1 MADDPLESLR
11 LSLMQ
16 DFLPVGLA
24 MVDRVRKGGA
34 SKVVEA
40 FTDSNDPIADL
51 RDEGQSAASSLRDH
65 LDRFSPGLG
74 NPVMPVQV
82 GVEEATTDVQPLMA
96 EENLITAL
104 ARIEQRLDAIKS
116 QLDQEDIDIISNE

>member
-1 MADDPLESLR
+1 MADDSLESLR

-24 MVDRVRKGGA
+24 MVERVRKGGA

-51 RDEGQSAASSLRDH
+51 RNEGESAASTFRDQ

-74 NPVMPVQV
+74 NPVMSVEV
-82 GVEEATTDVQPLMA
+82 GVEEEPSMIKNLQD
-96 EENLITAL
+96 EEILINAL
-104 ARIEQRLDAIKS
+104 NRIEQRLDLIKS
-116 QLDQEDIDIISNE
+116 KLDDENI